1 MATGKSAR
9 PTGKGNAVDRET
21 EIESWINSLQD
32 ETLREI
38 ARLKWAGFAD
48 WDIATRMDLAPRTV
62 ERKVALLRRMWRERS
77 GRVPSE
83 TVPEQG
89 TS

>member
-1 MATGKSAR
+1 M
-9 PTGKGNAVDRET
+9 DREI

-62 ERKVALLRRMWRERS
+62 ERKVALLRRMWRERP
-77 GRVPSE
+77 GRVP
-83 TVPEQG
+83 PEAATRQEN
-89 TS
+89 S

>member
-1 MATGKSAR
+1 M
-9 PTGKGNAVDRET
+9 DRET
-21 EIESWINSLQD
+21 EIESWINRLQD

-48 WDIATRMDLAPRTV
+48 WDIATRLDLAPRTV
-62 ERKVALLRRMWRERS
+62 ERKVALLRRMWRERP
-77 GRVPSE
+77 GRATSE
-83 TVPEQG
+83 AVPEQG

>member
-1 MATGKSAR
+1 M
-9 PTGKGNAVDRET
+9 DRET

-32 ETLREI
+32 DALREI

-62 ERKVALLRRMWRERS
+62 ERKVALLRRMWRERP
-77 GRVPSE
+77 GRATSE
-83 TVPEQG
+83 TVPERG

>member
-1 MATGKSAR
+1 M
-9 PTGKGNAVDRET
+9 DRET
-21 EIESWINSLQD
+21 EIESWIKRLQD

-62 ERKVALLRRMWRERS
+62 ERKVALLRRMWRERPS
-77 GRVPSE
+77 RASSE
-83 TVPEQG
+83 TVPERG
-89 TS
+89 AS

>member
-1 MATGKSAR
+1 M
-9 PTGKGNAVDRET
+9 DRET

-77 GRVPSE
+77 GRVTSKA
-83 TVPEQG
+83 VPEQG